1 MPERETILVV
11 DDDAEVLEV
20 IAEMLLDRGYAV
32 LKAASG
38 DEALAKSDLHS
49 GEISLLVTDLI
60 MPGMTGRLLADKL
73 AVHRPG
79 IAVIFM
85 SGHLDGL
92 RKDQLAPGLHYLQK
106 PLTREALEQKV
117 KSVLAAA
124 RRPAR

>member
-1 MPERETILVV
+1 MAERETILVV
-11 DDDAEVLEV
+11 DDEAEVREV
-20 IAEMLLDRGYAV
+20 IAEMLVDRGYAV
-32 LKAASG
+32 LSAASG
-38 DEALAKSDLHS
+38 DEALAASDRHS
-49 GEISLLVTDLI
+49 GGIELLVTDLI

-92 RKDQLAPGLHYLQK
+92 RKDQLSPGLHYLQK

-117 KSVLAAA
+117 KAVLAA
-124 RRPAR
+124 RRRAVR